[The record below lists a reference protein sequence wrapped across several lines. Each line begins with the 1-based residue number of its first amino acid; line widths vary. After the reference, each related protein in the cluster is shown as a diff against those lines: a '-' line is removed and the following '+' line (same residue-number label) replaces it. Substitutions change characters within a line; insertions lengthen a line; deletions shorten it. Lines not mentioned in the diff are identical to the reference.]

1 MTSNATRTAT
11 FWNLLGILLFL
22 FIPVVLYFFV
32 AHPRP
37 IAASL
42 AAGLVLMAGHRFV
55 ADPYF
60 RTVRPSTCVW
70 CHRTFDGAHPGALA
84 LDLATRRERFSLLAC
99 EAHAD
104 PVRRFFQ
111 FLDQY
116 RWPLRLGIA
125 VPLLLLLAA
134 LGAAA
139 AGRGQWLE
147 PASQLFR
154 LVVGVT
160 VHVAALGALV
170 GAPVRTAAAAF
181 PVHNFYLL
189 GIRTT
194 LWIFRLVGIWWIF
207 TAGRYWL
214 GL

>member
-1 MTSNATRTAT
+1 MTANATRTAT
-11 FWNLLGILLFL
+11 FWNLLGTLLFL

-32 AHPRP
+32 VHPRP

-42 AAGLVLMAGHRFV
+42 AAGLILMAGHRFV

-70 CHRTFDGAHPGALA
+70 CHREFDGRHPGSLA
-84 LDLATRRERFSLLAC
+84 LDLATRKERFSLLAC

-111 FLDQY
+111 FLERY
-116 RWPLRLGIA
+116 RWPLRIGIGG
-125 VPLLLLLAA
+125 PLLLLLVA

-139 AGRGQWLE
+139 AGRRDWLE
-147 PASQLFR
+147 PATQIFR
-154 LVVGVT
+154 LAVGIT
-160 VHVAALGALV
+160 VHVAALGPLF
-170 GAPVRTAAAAF
+170 GSPQRAAVAAF

-189 GIRTT
+189 GIRAI
-194 LWIFRLVGIWWIF
+194 LWIFRLVGAWWIF
-207 TAGRYWL
+207 SALRWFL
-214 GL
+214 A